1 MTKLL
6 MTIAL
11 GLKIG
16 LVFSQADS
24 SLLLWYDQPAANWNA
39 ALPIGNG
46 RIGAMVFGGIAMDRI
61 QLNEESLW
69 AGKKMKQL
77 NPQAGNYIK
86 EIQQALL
93 NNENQKAF
101 DLSTRHLLS
110 KPPAFRSY
118 QTLGDVLIELGEQG
132 PIVGYNRHLDLK
144 TGITRSSFQVVGRTI
159 TKEYFASAPENC
171 IIIRISSS
179 VPGTLHCKIS
189 LTREKDATVRP
200 SGNDGLEMRGQILDV
215 TDSLNGEGG
224 LAMKFAAVLKAKH
237 KDGTLISS
245 DNSLLVSN
253 ATEVVLYITGA
264 TNYRFPELNFNE
276 SIDPSATCRSI
287 VENVSKYKDGEIIK
301 RHIDEYQQLF
311 NRVELNLGVDTN
323 FRVPTNKRI
332 DKIKGGGEDMSLTAL
347 YFQFGRYLLM
357 SSSRKPGV
365 LPANLQG
372 IWNEHF
378 KAPWNSDFHT
388 NINLQMNYWPAE
400 VANLS
405 ETTEPLI
412 DFINYYR
419 VPGRIAAREMY
430 KAEGWTMHHATDLF
444 GKTGIVDGIQW
455 GISPLAGAWLSAH
468 LWEHFLFTGDT
479 TFLREKGYPIMKEA
493 AEFVLSF
500 LIKDKNGNLVTA
512 PSMSPEN
519 SFKLADGSVHQVTYA
534 PSIDNQIIQYLLTAC
549 MEAGQII
556 KDNKVFIDKMK
567 SALKKVPPIK
577 VSARYGIVQEWI
589 EDYEEAE
596 PGHRHMSQLIGLYPF
611 NLIHAKTP
619 QLFDAAERTIARRL
633 SFGGGHT
640 GWSRAWI
647 INFYARLY
655 KGDKAYENIL
665 ALFRKSTLPNLFDDH
680 PPFQIDGNF
689 GATAGI
695 AEMLLQSH
703 NKDVHVLPALPAGW
717 KQGSVK
723 GLRARGGFIV
733 DLEWKNGELVTS
745 KIYSEIG
752 GMCTMR
758 YGLKKYQ
765 FETQK
770 GRSYNITRALFE
782 EKAKVAK

>member
-6 MTIAL
+6 MTIAF

-16 LVFSQADS
+16 LVFSQQDS
-24 SLLLWYDQPAANWNA
+24 SFLLWYNQPAANWNA

-77 NPQAGNYIK
+77 NPQAGYYIK

-132 PIVGYNRHLDLK
+132 PIMNYNRHLDLK

-224 LAMKFAAVLKAKH
+224 LAMKFAAVLKVKH

-245 DNSLLVSN
+245 DNSILVSN

-287 VENVSKYKDGEIIK
+287 IENVSKYKDGEIIS

-419 VPGRIAAREMY
+419 VPGRTAAREMY

-619 QLFDAAERTIARRL
+619 QLFDAAEKTIARRL

-758 YGLKKYQ
+758 YGLKTYQ